1 MSTPHGQGENWVFD
15 LGGIRGQSPWTSVF
29 MAALEVVSQISEN
42 LIIVG
47 EHSDGSSGT
56 PHARHQ
62 LIMGHLIQDLNEY
75 SIQTSSHLLI
85 IADEHA
91 LRSQLCNDLM
101 KFQNEH
107 PTTSIPL
114 TRHDPLR

>member
-1 MSTPHGQGENWVFD
+1 
-15 LGGIRGQSPWTSVF
+15 

-62 LIMGHLIQDLNEY
+62 HIMGHLIQDLNEY

-101 KFQNEH
+101 EFQNEH
-107 PTTSIPL
+107 LTTSIPL